1 MSRILRIDASSRTD
15 GSYSRDLTN
24 AFITKWLERHPDDQ
38 VVVRDLVAAPVPHIA
53 SDTIKGF
60 YAPAGQMDIPLRAA
74 TALSDLLIHELRS
87 ADVLVLGVPMYNFSI
102 PSALKAWIDQIVRIG
117 HTFSYDGSGF
127 SGLLPGKRAYV
138 MIAYGA
144 GGYLD
149 GGPFEGADF
158 VQPYL
163 RFLLNFLGVADV
175 TFIPVEATTADP
187 ATIAANVSKAR
198 TLIDAAVAADPAAR
212 AAA

>member
-1 MSRILRIDASSRTD
+1 MSRILRIDTSSRTD

-24 AFITKWLERHPDDQ
+24 AFIAKWLERYPNDQ
-38 VVVRDLVAAPVPHIA
+38 VMVRDLVAAPVPHIA
-53 SDTIKGF
+53 DVTIKG
-60 YAPAGQMDIPLRAA
+60 YYTPTDQMDVPLRAA

-87 ADVLVLGVPMYNFSI
+87 ADVLVLSVPMYNFSI

-117 HTFSYDGSGF
+117 HTFSYDGNGF
-127 SGLLPGKRAYV
+127 NGLLPGKCAYV

-149 GGPFEGADF
+149 GGPFGGADF

-163 RFLLNFLGVADV
+163 KFLLNFLGIADV
-175 TFIPVEATTADP
+175 RFIPIEATTADP
-187 ATIAANVSKAR
+187 ATIAANVNKAR
-198 TLIDAAVAADPAAR
+198 TLIDAAVSAASAR

>member
-38 VVVRDLVAAPVPHIA
+38 VVVRDLVAAPVPPIA

-60 YAPAGQMDIPLRAA
+60 YTPADQMDIPLRAA
-74 TALSDLLIHELRS
+74 TALSDLLIHEMRS
-87 ADVLVLGVPMYNFSI
+87 ADVLVLSVPMYNFSI

-127 SGLLPGKRAYV
+127 NGLLLGKRAYV

-144 GGYLD
+144 GGYLG
-149 GGPFEGADF
+149 GGPFERADF

-163 RFLLNFLGVADV
+163 QFLLNFLGVADV
-175 TFIPVEATTADP
+175 TFIPIEATTADP

>member
-1 MSRILRIDASSRTD
+1 MSRILRIDTSSRTD

-24 AFITKWLERHPDDQ
+24 AFIARWLQRHPNDQ
-38 VVVRDLVAAPVPHIA
+38 VMVRDLVAAPIPHIA
-53 SDTIKGF
+53 DVTIKG
-60 YAPAGQMDIPLRAA
+60 YYTPADQMDVPLKAA

-87 ADVLVLGVPMYNFSI
+87 ADVLVLSVPMYNFSI

-117 HTFSYDGSGF
+117 HTFSYDGKGF
-127 SGLLPGKRAYV
+127 TGMLPGKRAYV

-149 GGPFEGADF
+149 GGPFGGADF

-163 RFLLNFLGVADV
+163 KFLLNFLGIADV
-175 TFIPVEATTADP
+175 TFINVEATTADP
-187 ATIAANVSKAR
+187 ATISANVTKAR
-198 TLIDAAVAADPAAR
+198 ALIDAAVAAAPAR

>member
-24 AFITKWLERHPDDQ
+24 AFIAKWLERHPDDQ
-38 VVVRDLVAAPVPHIA
+38 VVVRDLVAASVPHIA
-53 SDTIKGF
+53 SDTIKG
-60 YAPAGQMDIPLRAA
+60 YYTPADQMDIPLRAA

-87 ADVLVLGVPMYNFSI
+87 ADVLVLSVPMYNFSI

-127 SGLLPGKRAYV
+127 NGLLPGKRAYV

-149 GGPFEGADF
+149 RGPFEGADF
-158 VQPYL
+158 VQSYL
-163 RFLLNFLGVADV
+163 QFLLNFVGVADV
-175 TFIPVEATTADP
+175 TFIPIEATTADP

-198 TLIDAAVAADPAAR
+198 SLIDAAVAADPAR